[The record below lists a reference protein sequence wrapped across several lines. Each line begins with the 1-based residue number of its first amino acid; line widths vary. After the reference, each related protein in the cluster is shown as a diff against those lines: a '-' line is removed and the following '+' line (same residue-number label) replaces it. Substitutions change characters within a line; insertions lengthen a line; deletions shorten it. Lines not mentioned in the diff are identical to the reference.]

1 MEDGVVQ
8 AVDDVSYSIDR
19 GSALGIVGED
29 SRPAKKPVSDMS
41 LEETLSELLSGA
53 Q

>member
-1 MEDGVVQ
+1 MRRARKNLKGGVP
-8 AVDDVSYSIDR
+8 
-19 GSALGIVGED
+19 GMLED